1 MCFPWY
7 VRLVRLVGTVG
18 TVGSYRTKRTNRT
31 ATSVPNV
38 PPNRTDEPCQVKG
51 GQGGSF
57 FRYGKTP
64 PPYPPPEPGTVHR
77 YSCVVLFFACL
88 VRPFG
93 TLGQLYQPYHTK
105 RTKRTSRTVPSAP
118 TVPSVPYQAHQ
129 PYQAYHTWFLGG
141 YQSSTYLGPINIY
154 KYRRCFFIISI
165 WSI

>member
-1 MCFPWY
+1 MVRYGWYMCFPWY

-64 PPYPPPEPGTVHR
+64 PPYPPLNLVRFIGTVVC
-77 YSCVVLFFACL
+77 YFFLPAWYGCL
-88 VRPFG
+88 VRLANC
-93 TLGQLYQPYHTK
+93 TN
-105 RTKRTSRTVPSAP
+105 RTIPSVQSVPA
-118 TVPSVPYQAHQ
+118 VPYQAHQ
-129 PYQAYHTWFLGG
+129 PYQAYRTKRTNRTKRTIPGF
-141 YQSSTYLGPINIY
+141 
-154 KYRRCFFIISI
+154 
-165 WSI
+165 